1 MIKLTKNIKDEY
13 TNGKIQDL
21 FAEVDA
27 VLQKRQSINERY
39 LRGIS
44 STSPGSEGNVQ
55 VFFEKFITDLAAG
68 YLSGDITYNAEII
81 DESEEPA
88 YRLLHPSHTQ
98 PLDPDTAAQMKYII
112 TSISSKND
120 DPTVLKALFHDAVL
134 YGAAYERQLDLLNT
148 PATTEVDANKS
159 NTSTASTVTTVTTNT
174 TTSTTSA
181 EDPNYTYYPLSALN
195 TVALFPTDISDA
207 QQQNAVAL
215 ITVYTLD
222 SRNSD
227 DNQEHTLYYCIEC
240 NPYTNYYGTSIYDK
254 TTNQDATSE
263 YKTKIVLKDEK
274 PSTHNIPTFSVF
286 EPDPQISIIDPII
299 SLVSNYEEIMNNL
312 NNLYH
317 YNDADA
323 KLKISGYRP
332 ENPLTIPNPD
342 FDPEQPISS
351 SNPEKILNP
360 ARELE
365 DQYLIDSKTF
375 YVQEGG
381 DVGWLLKEI
390 HAEDATKYL
399 KYYVDS
405 IFQISGIPNTADSAF
420 NSGDMNASAIDRKFY
435 TMALMLD
442 DVRQGV
448 TTLIKHRWANFFARI
463 NLISPIHYNID
474 DISIEIGTNLPS
486 MTDETIN
493 QQLALNG
500 ILSQKTLLSNLGY
513 DYATE
518 KKNKEEETEIP
529 YATVTPDTNFVSPND
544 VDTLSSATEN
554 TPSEKTS
561 TASTTASQT
570 NNQIEA
576 RTQNKTPAVKDRTK
590 NIKKTQTRE
599 GRPTK

>member
-112 TSISSKND
+112 TSLSSKND

-134 YGAAYERQLDLLNT
+134 YGAAYERQLDLVNT
-148 PATTEVDANKS
+148 QATTEVDVEAQ
-159 NTSTASTVTTVTTNT
+159 NTSQN
-174 TTSTTSA
+174 
-181 EDPNYTYYPLSALN
+181 DPNYTYYPLSALN

-222 SRNSD
+222 SRNSED
-227 DNQEHTLYYCIEC
+227 KQEHTLYYCIEC
-240 NPYTNYYGTSIYDK
+240 NPYTNFYGTSIYDK
-254 TTNQDATSE
+254 TTNQDATSQ
-263 YKTKIVLKDEK
+263 YKTKITLKEEK

-405 IFQISGIPNTADSAF
+405 IFQISGIPNTSDAAF

-463 NLISPIHYNID
+463 NLVSPTHYNVD
-474 DISIEIGTNLPS
+474 DITIEIGTNLPS

-518 KKNKEEETEIP
+518 KKNKEEETS

-544 VDTLSSATEN
+544 VDSLSSTSTEA

-561 TASTTASQT
+561 TTSTTDSQT

-576 RTQNKTPAVKDRTK
+576 KTQNKSQPVKDRTK
-590 NIKKTQTRE
+590 NIKKTQARE
-599 GRPTK
+599 GRPNK

>member
-1 MIKLTKNIKDEY
+1 MIKLTKNIEDEY

-112 TSISSKND
+112 TSLSSKND

-134 YGAAYERQLDLLNT
+134 YGAAYERQLDLVNT
-148 PATTEVDANKS
+148 QATTEVDA
-159 NTSTASTVTTVTTNT
+159 ASTG
-174 TTSTTSA
+174 TSQN
-181 EDPNYTYYPLSALN
+181 DPNYTYYPLSALN

-215 ITVYTLD
+215 VTVYTLD
-222 SRNSD
+222 SRNSE

-240 NPYTNYYGTSIYDK
+240 NPYTNFYGTSIYDK
-254 TTNQDATSE
+254 TTNQDATSQ
-263 YKTKIVLKDEK
+263 YKTKITLKEEK

-342 FDPEQPISS
+342 FDPTKPISAE
-351 SNPEKILNP
+351 NPEKILNP

-463 NLISPIHYNID
+463 NLVSPTHYNVD
-474 DISIEIGTNLPS
+474 DITIEIGTNLPS

-544 VDTLSSATEN
+544 VDSLSSTTDTQA
-554 TPSEKTS
+554 PSQKTS
-561 TASTTASQT
+561 TTSTTASQT

-576 RTQNKTPAVKDRTK
+576 RTQNKSQPVKDRTN
-590 NIKKTQTRE
+590 NIKKTQIRE

>member
-1 MIKLTKNIKDEY
+1 MIKLTKNIKDEFS
-13 TNGKIQDL
+13 NGKIQDL
-21 FAEVDA
+21 FSEVDA
-27 VLQKRQSINERY
+27 VLQKRQTIQERY
-39 LRGIS
+39 LRGIT
-44 STSPGSEGNVQ
+44 STNPSTGDKVQ

-68 YLSGDITYNAEII
+68 YLSGEITYNAEII

-98 PLDPDTAAQMKYII
+98 PLDPNTASQMKYLI
-112 TSISSKND
+112 TAISSKND
-120 DPTVLKALFHDAVL
+120 DPTVLKQLFHDAVL
-134 YGAAYERQLDLLNT
+134 FGACYERELDLMNT
-148 PATTEVDANKS
+148 PAAVISPSES
-159 NTSTASTVTTVTTNT
+159 ISTSQN
-174 TTSTTSA
+174 
-181 EDPNYTYYPLSALN
+181 DPNYTYYPLSALN

-222 SRNSD
+222 ARNSE

-240 NPYTNYYGTSIYDK
+240 NPYTNNYTTSIYDK
-254 TTNQDATSE
+254 TTNQDATSQ
-263 YKTKIVLKDEK
+263 YKTTITLKEEK
-274 PSTHNIPTFSVF
+274 PTTHNIPTFSVF
-286 EPDPQISIIDPII
+286 EPDPQVSIIDPII
-299 SLVSNYEEIMNNL
+299 SLVSAYEEIMNNL

-332 ENPLTIPNPD
+332 ENTLTIPNPD
-342 FDPEQPISS
+342 FDPTVPISS

-365 DQYLIDSKTF
+365 DQYLMNSKTF
-375 YVQEGG
+375 FVQEGG
-381 DVGWLLKEI
+381 DVDWILKDI
-390 HAEDATKYL
+390 NAADATTYL

-405 IFQISGIPNTADSAF
+405 IFQISGIPNTNDSAF
-420 NSGDMNASAIDRKFY
+420 NSGDLNASAIDRKFY

-448 TTLIKHRWANFFARI
+448 TTLIKHRWGNFFSRI
-463 NLISPIHYNID
+463 NLISPTKYNID
-474 DISIEIGTNLPS
+474 DLNISIGTNLPS

-518 KKNKEEETEIP
+518 KKNKEEEVLLLP
-529 YATVTPDTNFVSPND
+529 QATATNTDTN
-544 VDTLSSATEN
+544 TTTATTTTTNADNNTTN
-554 TPSEKTS
+554 TPSNKTS
-561 TASTTASQT
+561 TVSTTSSQT
-570 NNQIEA
+570 NNQIEMK
-576 RTQNKTPAVKDRTK
+576 TQNKNQTVKDKTK
-590 NIKKTQTRE
+590 NIKKTQSRE
-599 GRPTK
+599 GRPNK

>member
-21 FAEVDA
+21 FSEVDA
-27 VLQKRQSINERY
+27 VLQKRQAINERY
-39 LRGIS
+39 LRGIT
-44 STSPGSEGNVQ
+44 STTSVSEGNVQ
-55 VFFEKFITDLAAG
+55 IFFEKFITDLAAG
-68 YLSGDITYNAEII
+68 YLSGEITYNAEII

-88 YRLLHPSHTQ
+88 YRLLHPSHTS
-98 PLDPDTAAQMKYII
+98 PLDPDTAAQLKFII
-112 TSISSKND
+112 TTLSSKND
-120 DPTVLKALFHDAVL
+120 DKQVLKALFHDAVL
-134 YGAAYERQLDLLNT
+134 YGACYERQLDLINNQSQSIDDT
-148 PATTEVDANKS
+148 SPSS
-159 NTSTASTVTTVTTNT
+159 N
-174 TTSTTSA
+174 
-181 EDPNYTYYPLSALN
+181 DPNYTYYPMSALN

-215 ITVYTLD
+215 ISVYTLEA
-222 SRNSD
+222 RNSE

-240 NPYTNYYGTSIYDK
+240 NPYTNFYGTSIYDK
-254 TTNQDATSE
+254 TTNEDATSK
-263 YKTKIVLKDEK
+263 YKTVVTLKEEK

-286 EPDPQISIIDPII
+286 EPDPQVSIIDPII
-299 SLVSNYEEIMNNL
+299 SLVQNYEEIMNNI

-317 YNDADA
+317 YNDTDA

-342 FDPEQPISS
+342 FDPAKAISA

-360 ARELE
+360 ARQIE
-365 DQYLIDSKTF
+365 DEYLMNSKTF
-375 YVQEGG
+375 FVQEGG
-381 DVGWLLKEI
+381 DVSWLLKEI

-405 IFQISGIPNTADSAF
+405 IFQISGIPNTSDAAF

-448 TTLIKHRWANFFARI
+448 TTLIKHRWANFFSRI
-463 NLISPIHYNID
+463 NLISSTKYNID
-474 DISIEIGTNLPS
+474 DITITIGTNLPS
-486 MTDETIN
+486 MTDENIN

-518 KKNKEEETEIP
+518 KKNKEEETEIL
-529 YATVTPDTNFVSPND
+529 YETVAPDTNFVSPND
-544 VDTLSSATEN
+544 VDAPTN
-554 TPSEKTS
+554 TKTS
-561 TASTTASQT
+561 TTSTTASQT

-576 RTQNKTPAVKDRTK
+576 KVNNKPKLVPDKTK

-599 GRPTK
+599 GRPNK

>member
-88 YRLLHPSHTQ
+88 YRLLHPSHTS
-98 PLDPDTAAQMKYII
+98 PLDPDTAAQMKYLI
-112 TSISSKND
+112 TAISSKND

-134 YGAAYERQLDLLNT
+134 YGAAYERQLDLVNT
-148 PATTEVDANKS
+148 QATTEVDVEAQ
-159 NTSTASTVTTVTTNT
+159 NTSQG
-174 TTSTTSA
+174 
-181 EDPNYTYYPLSALN
+181 DPNYTYYPLSALN
-195 TVALFPTDISDA
+195 TVALFSTDISDT

-222 SRNSD
+222 ARNSE

-240 NPYTNYYGTSIYDK
+240 NPYTNFYGTSIYDK
-254 TTNQDATSE
+254 TTNQDATSQ
-263 YKTKIVLKDEK
+263 YKTKITLKEEK
-274 PSTHNIPTFSVF
+274 SSTHNIPTFSVF

-342 FDPEQPISS
+342 FDPTLPISS
-351 SNPEKILNP
+351 NNPEKILNP

-405 IFQISGIPNTADSAF
+405 IFQISGIPNTSDAAF

-463 NLISPIHYNID
+463 NLVSPTHYNVD
-474 DISIEIGTNLPS
+474 DITIEIGTNLPS

-544 VDTLSSATEN
+544 VDSLPSTSTEA

-561 TASTTASQT
+561 TTSTTDSQT

-576 RTQNKTPAVKDRTK
+576 RTQNKSQPVKDRTN

-599 GRPTK
+599 GRPNK

>member
-27 VLQKRQSINERY
+27 VLQKRQTIQERY
-39 LRGIS
+39 LRGIT
-44 STSPGSEGNVQ
+44 STNPSTGDKVQ

-68 YLSGDITYNAEII
+68 YLSGEITYNAEII
-81 DESEEPA
+81 DENEEPA

-98 PLDPDTAAQMKYII
+98 PLDPNTASQMKYLI
-112 TSISSKND
+112 TAISSKND
-120 DPTVLKALFHDAVL
+120 DPTVLKQLFHDAVL
-134 YGAAYERQLDLLNT
+134 FGACYERELDLMNT
-148 PATTEVDANKS
+148 QAAIATEEIDTIS
-159 NTSTASTVTTVTTNT
+159 ASQN
-174 TTSTTSA
+174 
-181 EDPNYTYYPLSALN
+181 DPNYTYYPLSALN

-222 SRNSD
+222 ARNSE

-240 NPYTNYYGTSIYDK
+240 NPYTNNYTTSIYDK
-254 TTNQDATSE
+254 TTNQDATSQ
-263 YKTKIVLKDEK
+263 YKTTITLKEEK
-274 PSTHNIPTFSVF
+274 PTTHNIPTFSVF
-286 EPDPQISIIDPII
+286 EPDPQVSIIDPII
-299 SLVSNYEEIMNNL
+299 SLVSAYEEIMNNL

-332 ENPLTIPNPD
+332 ENTLTIPNPD
-342 FDPEQPISS
+342 FDPTTPISS

-360 ARELE
+360 ARQIE
-365 DQYLIDSKTF
+365 DDYLMNSKTF
-375 YVQEGG
+375 FVQEGG
-381 DVGWLLKEI
+381 DVDWILKDI
-390 HAEDATKYL
+390 NAADATTYL

-405 IFQISGIPNTADSAF
+405 IFQISGIPNTNDSAF
-420 NSGDMNASAIDRKFY
+420 NSGDLNASAIDRKFY

-448 TTLIKHRWANFFARI
+448 TTLIKHRWGNFFSRI
-463 NLISPIHYNID
+463 NLISPTKYNID
-474 DISIEIGTNLPS
+474 DLNISIGTNLPS

-518 KKNKEEETEIP
+518 KKNKEEEALLLPQASTDDTTTTTT
-529 YATVTPDTNFVSPND
+529 ATTTTTNADNN
-544 VDTLSSATEN
+544 TTN
-554 TPSEKTS
+554 TPSNKTS
-561 TASTTASQT
+561 TVSTTSSQT
-570 NNQIEA
+570 NNQIEMK
-576 RTQNKTPAVKDRTK
+576 TQNKNQTVKDKTK
-590 NIKKTQTRE
+590 NIKKTQSRE
-599 GRPTK
+599 GRPNK

>member
-88 YRLLHPSHTQ
+88 YRLLHPSHTS
-98 PLDPDTAAQMKYII
+98 PLDPDTAAQMKYLI
-112 TSISSKND
+112 TAISSKND

-134 YGAAYERQLDLLNT
+134 YGAAYERQLDLVNT
-148 PATTEVDANKS
+148 QATTEVDVEAQ
-159 NTSTASTVTTVTTNT
+159 NTSQG
-174 TTSTTSA
+174 
-181 EDPNYTYYPLSALN
+181 DPNYTYYPLSALN

-222 SRNSD
+222 SRNSE

-240 NPYTNYYGTSIYDK
+240 NPYTNFYGTSIYDK
-254 TTNQDATSE
+254 TTNQDATSQ
-263 YKTKIVLKDEK
+263 YKTTITLKEEK

-342 FDPEQPISS
+342 FDPTLPISS
-351 SNPEKILNP
+351 NNPEKILNP

-405 IFQISGIPNTADSAF
+405 IFQISGIPNTSDAAF

-463 NLISPIHYNID
+463 NLVSPTHYNVD
-474 DISIEIGTNLPS
+474 DITIEIGTNLPS

-544 VDTLSSATEN
+544 VDSLPSTSTET

-561 TASTTASQT
+561 TTSTTDSQT

-576 RTQNKTPAVKDRTK
+576 RTQNKSQPVKDRTN

-599 GRPTK
+599 GRPNK

>member
-21 FAEVDA
+21 FSEIDA
-27 VLQKRQSINERY
+27 VLQKRQAINERY
-39 LRGIS
+39 LRGIT
-44 STSPGSEGNVQ
+44 STNNPGSEGDVQ
-55 VFFEKFITDLAAG
+55 IFFEKFITDLAAG
-68 YLSGDITYNAEII
+68 YLSGEITYNAEIV

-88 YRLLHPSHTQ
+88 YRLLHPSHTS
-98 PLDPDTAAQMKYII
+98 PLDPDTAAQLKFII
-112 TSISSKND
+112 TTLSSKND
-120 DPTVLKALFHDAVL
+120 DKQVLKALFHDAVL
-134 YGAAYERQLDLLNT
+134 YGAAYERQLDLM
-148 PATTEVDANKS
+148 
-159 NTSTASTVTTVTTNT
+159 NT
-174 TTSTTSA
+174 TSVGETDISVNA
-181 EDPNYTYYPLSALN
+181 NDPNYTYYPLSALN
-195 TVALFPTDISDA
+195 TVALFPTDLSDA

-215 ITVYTLD
+215 VSVYTLD
-222 SRNSD
+222 ARNSE

-240 NPYTNYYGTSIYDK
+240 NPYTNNYTTSIYDK
-254 TTNQDATSE
+254 TTSEDATSQ
-263 YKTKIVLKDEK
+263 YKSTITLKEEK
-274 PSTHNIPTFSVF
+274 PSTHNIPTFSVW

-299 SLVSNYEEIMNNL
+299 NLVSNYEEIMNNL

-332 ENPLTIPNPD
+332 ENPLTIPNPA
-342 FDPEQPISS
+342 FDPTKAISQ

-365 DQYLIDSKTF
+365 DEYLVKSKTF
-375 YVQEGG
+375 FVQEGG
-381 DVGWLLKEI
+381 DVAWLLKEVR
-390 HAEDATKYL
+390 AEDATKYL

-405 IFQISGIPNTADSAF
+405 IFQISGIPNTSDSAF

-448 TTLIKHRWANFFARI
+448 TTLIKHRWANFFQRI
-463 NLISPIHYNID
+463 NLLSSTYYNID
-474 DISIEIGTNLPS
+474 DIDIEIGTNLPS
-486 MTDETIN
+486 MTDENIN

-518 KKNKEEETEIP
+518 KKNKLEETEVP
-529 YATVTPDTNFVSPND
+529 YNTVAPDTAYVSPND
-544 VDTLSSATEN
+544 VTTNTTTTTADDTT
-554 TPSEKTS
+554 TKTS
-561 TASTTASQT
+561 TVSTTSSQT

-576 RTQNKTPAVKDRTK
+576 KTQNNSPAVKDKTK

-599 GRPTK
+599 GRPNK

>member
-27 VLQKRQSINERY
+27 VLQKRQSINDRY

-98 PLDPDTAAQMKYII
+98 PLDPDTAAQMKYLI
-112 TSISSKND
+112 TSLSSKND
-120 DPTVLKALFHDAVL
+120 DKTVLKQLFHDAVL
-134 YGAAYERQLDLLNT
+134 YGAAYERQLDLVNT
-148 PATTEVDANKS
+148 QATTEVD
-159 NTSTASTVTTVTTNT
+159 TT
-174 TTSTTSA
+174 TTSQN
-181 EDPNYTYYPLSALN
+181 DPNYTYYPLSALN

-215 ITVYTLD
+215 VTVYTLD
-222 SRNSD
+222 SRNSE

-240 NPYTNYYGTSIYDK
+240 NPYTNFYGTSIYDK
-254 TTNQDATSE
+254 TTNQDATSQ
-263 YKTKIVLKDEK
+263 YKTKITLKEEK

-342 FDPEQPISS
+342 FDPNQPISAN
-351 SNPEKILNP
+351 NPEKILNP

-405 IFQISGIPNTADSAF
+405 IFQISGIPNTSDAAF

-448 TTLIKHRWANFFARI
+448 TTLIKHRWTNFFARI
-463 NLISPIHYNID
+463 NLVSPTHYNVD
-474 DISIEIGTNLPS
+474 DITIEIGTNLPS

-544 VDTLSSATEN
+544 VDSLSST
-554 TPSEKTS
+554 TPSQKTS
-561 TASTTASQT
+561 TTSTTDSQT

-576 RTQNKTPAVKDRTK
+576 RTQNKSQPVKDRTN

>member
-21 FAEVDA
+21 FSEVDA

-39 LRGIS
+39 LRGIT
-44 STSPGSEGNVQ
+44 STTSVSEGNVQ
-55 VFFEKFITDLAAG
+55 IFFEKFITDLAAG
-68 YLSGDITYNAEII
+68 YLSGEITYNAEII

-88 YRLLHPSHTQ
+88 YRLLHPSHTS
-98 PLDPDTAAQMKYII
+98 PLDPDTAAQLKFII
-112 TSISSKND
+112 TTLSSKND
-120 DPTVLKALFHDAVL
+120 DKQVLKALFHDAVL
-134 YGAAYERQLDLLNT
+134 YGACYERQLDLINNQSQSIDDT
-148 PATTEVDANKS
+148 SSTSS
-159 NTSTASTVTTVTTNT
+159 N
-174 TTSTTSA
+174 
-181 EDPNYTYYPLSALN
+181 DPNYTYYPMSALN

-215 ITVYTLD
+215 ISAYTLEA
-222 SRNSD
+222 RNSE

-240 NPYTNYYGTSIYDK
+240 NPYTNFYGTSIYDK
-254 TTNQDATSE
+254 TTNEDATSK
-263 YKTKIVLKDEK
+263 YKTVITLKEEK

-286 EPDPQISIIDPII
+286 EPDPQVSIIDPII
-299 SLVSNYEEIMNNL
+299 SLVQNYEEIMNNI

-317 YNDADA
+317 YNDTDA

-342 FDPEQPISS
+342 FDPTKAISTQ
-351 SNPEKILNP
+351 NPEKILNP
-360 ARELE
+360 ARIVE
-365 DQYLIDSKTF
+365 DEYLMNSKTF
-375 YVQEGG
+375 FVQEGG
-381 DVGWLLKEI
+381 DVSWLLKEI
-390 HAEDATKYL
+390 QAEDATKYL

-405 IFQISGIPNTADSAF
+405 IFQISGIPNTSDAAF

-448 TTLIKHRWANFFARI
+448 TTLIKHRWANFFSRI
-463 NLISPIHYNID
+463 NLISSTKYNID
-474 DISIEIGTNLPS
+474 DITITIGTNLPS
-486 MTDETIN
+486 MTDENIN

-518 KKNKEEETEIP
+518 KKNKEEETEIL
-529 YATVTPDTNFVSPND
+529 YETVAPDTDFVSPND
-544 VDTLSSATEN
+544 VDAPTATN
-554 TPSEKTS
+554 TNTKTS

-576 RTQNKTPAVKDRTK
+576 KTQNKPKLVPDKTK

-599 GRPTK
+599 GRPNK

>member
-21 FAEVDA
+21 FSEVDA
-27 VLQKRQSINERY
+27 VLQKRQSIQERY
-39 LRGIS
+39 LRGIT
-44 STSPGSEGNVQ
+44 STTSGSEGDVQ
-55 VFFEKFITDLAAG
+55 IFFEKFITDLAAG
-68 YLSGDITYNAEII
+68 YLSGDITYTAEIV
-81 DESEEPA
+81 DQSEEPA

-98 PLDPDTAAQMKYII
+98 PLDPDTAAQLKFII
-112 TSISSKND
+112 TTLSSKND
-120 DPTVLKALFHDAVL
+120 DKTVLKALFHDAVL
-134 YGAAYERQLDLLNT
+134 FGAAYERQLDL
-148 PATTEVDANKS
+148 V
-159 NTSTASTVTTVTTNT
+159 STAFTDETGGTMN
-174 TTSTTSA
+174 
-181 EDPNYTYYPLSALN
+181 DPNYTYYPLSALN
-195 TVALFPTDISDA
+195 TVALFSTDLSDA

-222 SRNSD
+222 ARNSE

-240 NPYTNYYGTSIYDK
+240 NPYTNFYGTSIYDK
-254 TTNQDATSE
+254 TTSEDATSQ
-263 YKTKIVLKDEK
+263 YKTVITLKDEK
-274 PSTHNIPTFSVF
+274 PATHNIPTFAVY

-299 SLVSNYEEIMNNL
+299 NLVSNYEEIMNNL

-323 KLKISGYRP
+323 KLQISGYRP

-342 FDPEQPISS
+342 FDPEKPISAN
-351 SNPEKILNP
+351 NPEKIINP

-365 DQYLIDSKTF
+365 DEHLLNSKTF
-375 YVQEGG
+375 FVQEGG
-381 DVGWLLKEI
+381 DVKWLLKEV

-405 IFQISGIPNTADSAF
+405 IFQISGIPNTSDAAF

-442 DVRQGV
+442 DVKQGV
-448 TTLIKHRWANFFARI
+448 TTLIKHRWANFFQRI
-463 NLISPIHYNID
+463 NLLSTTYYNID
-474 DISIEIGTNLPS
+474 DIDIEIGTNLPS
-486 MTDETIN
+486 MTDENIN

-518 KKNKEEETEIP
+518 KKNKEEETEVP
-529 YATVTPDTNFVSPND
+529 YDTVAPDTSYVSPND
-544 VDTLSSATEN
+544 VTTTTAAAAAEK
-554 TPSEKTS
+554 KTS
-561 TASTTASQT
+561 TTSTTASQT

-576 RTQNKTPAVKDRTK
+576 KTQNKPATIPDRTK

-599 GRPTK
+599 GRPNK

>member
-98 PLDPDTAAQMKYII
+98 PLDPDTAAQMKYLI
-112 TSISSKND
+112 TAISSKND

-134 YGAAYERQLDLLNT
+134 YGACYERQLDLVNT
-148 PATTEVDANKS
+148 QATTEVDVEAQ
-159 NTSTASTVTTVTTNT
+159 NTSQD
-174 TTSTTSA
+174 
-181 EDPNYTYYPLSALN
+181 DPNYTYYPLSALN

-222 SRNSD
+222 SRNSE

-240 NPYTNYYGTSIYDK
+240 NPYTNFYGTSIYDK
-254 TTNQDATSE
+254 TTNQDATSQ
-263 YKTKIVLKDEK
+263 YKTKITLKEEK

-463 NLISPIHYNID
+463 NLVSPTHYNVD
-474 DISIEIGTNLPS
+474 DITIEIGTNLPS

-544 VDTLSSATEN
+544 VDSLPGTTDT
-554 TPSEKTS
+554 TPSQKTS
-561 TASTTASQT
+561 TTSTTDSQT

-576 RTQNKTPAVKDRTK
+576 RTQNKSQPVKDRTN
-590 NIKKTQTRE
+590 NIKKTQARE